1 MIFYHLE
8 LHHHHHHHQL
18 KQENFFFNH
27 LFHHNKQ
34 LLNKFFFGPASRISP
49 APSAPPLP
57 PDDYFLINT
66 KFGENVIEKPE
77 KVIENIDNELN
88 EVPEPP

>member
-18 KQENFFFNH
+18 KQENFFFQPS
-27 LFHHNKQ
+27 LPPQQTTIKQ
-34 LLNKFFFGPASRISP
+34 IFFGPASRISP